1 MLYTTDIA
9 LSITM
14 AELIA
19 AVAGF
24 AAITQ
29 LGGDFYR
36 LSKRL
41 KKYARHIT
49 HARAEIKAADLEVTR
64 FTDILTMF
72 DENIND
78 PSAMNSS
85 FIQAATI
92 TKLPSIL
99 SQQSKL
105 VLLDF
110 HRVLNSIRPLRNDV
124 TASRFT
130 RIWARLTWA
139 RRIHELEPLKTSLVS
154 FQVSMAF
161 FCCML
166 NLRLI
171 EHEIQVQKQEGFE
184 DLKLQERL

>member
-85 FIQAATI
+85 FIQAATK

-139 RRIHELEPLKTSLVS
+139 RRIHELEPLKTSLTS
-154 FQVSMAF
+154 IQVSMTL
-161 FCCML
+161 FCSML
-166 NLRLI
+166 NVI
-171 EHEIQVQKQEGFE
+171 VMKHKIQVREQEGLE
-184 DLKLQERL
+184 VLELRKKL